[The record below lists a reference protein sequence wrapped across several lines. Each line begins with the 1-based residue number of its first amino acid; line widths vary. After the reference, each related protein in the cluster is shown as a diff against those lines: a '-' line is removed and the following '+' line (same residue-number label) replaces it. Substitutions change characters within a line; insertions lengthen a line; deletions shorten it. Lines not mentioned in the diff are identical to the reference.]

1 MCTTY
6 PGNGGNI
13 VGTAAGSMGQ
23 SISPANELPETWL
36 LLAEPSG
43 HCAAPL
49 CCLSGQ
55 GHITC
60 LVGTMVAL
68 LGIFSFH
75 FQGFGV

>member
-6 PGNGGNI
+6 PGNGRNI

-23 SISPANELPETWL
+23 SVSPANELPETWL

-49 CCLSGQ
+49 CLFC
-55 GHITC
+55 
-60 LVGTMVAL
+60 AA
-68 LGIFSFH
+68 
-75 FQGFGV
+75 